1 MEDARLMVDRWRPA
15 RAIDEPRPCFVRL
28 RRDRHG
34 GYVPAR
40 IWQRMGMLAA
50 EIDGE
55 ACDVERVWC
64 SGDLISEAE
73 WRQLVADRLRPRP
86 F

>member
-1 MEDARLMVDRWRPA
+1 MVDRWRPA

-55 ACDVERVWC
+55 PVDVERVWTA
-64 SGDLISEAE
+64 GDIITESEYMQLIS
-73 WRQLVADRLRPRP
+73 DRARKAP